1 MVELIT
7 ILLISLNPC
16 FQGFGRIGM
25 NFSKAPYKRYAI
37 LTNIYISAQ
46 KGKSRRRHKGASGR
60 RTTVSNQ
67 GRLKVRSR
75 TLKKFLK

>member
-37 LTNIYISAQ
+37 LTNIYIGTQ
-46 KGKSRRRHKGASGR
+46 KREKPKAPQGSLRQENNSFQSGQIENEIKD
-60 RTTVSNQ
+60 T
-67 GRLKVRSR
+67 
-75 TLKKFLK
+75 